1 MLPGLIAVSLVESVE
16 SLEREVAD
24 LEARNASREA
34 EARAPAADARA
45 QLERVKASL
54 AEEETRLATFTAEL
68 QPAPARSV
76 FTLRRA
82 VIAAVSVGAFTFGA
96 AAGELDLTHA
106 SVGLFGA
113 VWLAFLAGALRGK

>member
-1 MLPGLIAVSLVESVE
+1 MSLVESVE
-16 SLEREVAD
+16 GLEREVLD

-34 EARAPAADARA
+34 EARAPAAEARA
-45 QLERVKASL
+45 QLERVRATL
-54 AEEETRLATFTAEL
+54 ADEEARLAAFSADL
-68 QPAPARSV
+68 RPAPARAV
-76 FTLRRA
+76 FTLGRA
-82 VIAAVSVGAFTFGA
+82 VIAAAAVGAFTFGA